1 MIPLFELCIGADE
14 KREVMAALDANWIT
28 EAVKTREFECA
39 FAHFV
44 GATHATAVTSGTVA
58 IAVALMASDIGPGD
72 EVVVPDLTMAG
83 TVNGVILTGATPVFA
98 DVQAPTAGVGLA
110 DVERHVTSRTKA
122 IIAVH
127 LNGRPVDVHGLSR
140 FCADADLTLIED
152 AAQAIGC
159 TVDGRS
165 VGTFGRLGCFSLAT
179 TKTITTGQG
188 GVVVTADEEMR
199 DRLTR
204 AKDHGRLDRSR
215 DYHEGIGFNF
225 KFTDIQAAI
234 GLAQLRS
241 IGARIAQKRALYR
254 RYELALQD
262 SPGVTFLPTDLTSV
276 SPWLVDI
283 YVDDPDALMQDLH
296 RRGIGSRRV
305 YPPLHTQPC
314 YRHLSEGAFPVTERL
329 SARGLWLPSGL
340 TLSSEQIEEVCS
352 AVRTCLEDRV

>member
-1 MIPLFELCIGADE
+1 VIPLFELCLGVDE

-28 EAVKTREFECA
+28 EAVKTREFEFA
-39 FAHFV
+39 FAQLV
-44 GATHATAVTSGTVA
+44 GATHATAVTSGTIA
-58 IAVALMASDIGPGD
+58 IAVALMALDVGPGD

-98 DVQAPTAGVGLA
+98 DVQAPTAGVGPA
-110 DVERHVTSRTKA
+110 EVEPHVTSRTKA
-122 IIAVH
+122 VIAVH
-127 LNGRPVDVHGLSR
+127 LNGRPADVQGLSR
-140 FCADADLTLIED
+140 FCADRDLTLIED

-165 VGTFGRLGCFSLAT
+165 VGTFGRFGCFSLAT

-188 GVVVTADEEMR
+188 GVVVTADDEMH
-199 DRLTR
+199 DRLIR

-215 DYHEGIGFNF
+215 DYHETIGFNF

-241 IGARIAQKRALYR
+241 IGSRIAHKRMLYR

-276 SPWLVDI
+276 VPWLVDI
-283 YVDDPDALMQDLH
+283 YVDDPDALMRDLH
-296 RRGIGSRRV
+296 RKGIGSRRL
-305 YPPLHTQPC
+305 YPPLHRQPC
-314 YRHLSEGAFPVTERL
+314 YRHLSEGAFPVVERL
-329 SARGLWLPSGL
+329 SATGLWLPSGL

-352 AVRTCLEDRV
+352 AVRTCLEDRD